1 MNVRPAVPAD
11 VEAIAAIHIAAW
23 RAAYRGHMPDA
34 YLDSLSLEQ
43 RRAMWSGVLARPGPG
58 QLAVADTG
66 FCYYG
71 PTRDKEGGV
80 AEIYA
85 LYVRP
90 DAWRQG
96 TGRALCEHAQRHAAT
111 LELHTMTLWVLKGN
125 DGARRFYERLGYAAD
140 GSERTNTRLIGTP
153 LHEMRY
159 RKALNS
165 VPGT

>member
-1 MNVRPAVPAD
+1 MNVRPATAADVPA
-11 VEAIAAIHIAAW
+11 IAQIHVAAW

-34 YLDSLSLEQ
+34 YLDALSIDQ
-43 RRAMWSGVLARPGPG
+43 RRAMWASVVARAGPG
-58 QLAVADTG
+58 HVAVLETG

-71 PTRDKEGGV
+71 PSRDGQDGA

-85 LYVRP
+85 LYVHP

-96 TGRALCEHAQRHAAT
+96 SGRALCEHAERHAST
-111 LELHTMTLWVLKGN
+111 LELATMTLWVLEAN
-125 DGARRFYERLGYAAD
+125 EPARRFYERLGYAPD
-140 GSERTNTRLIGTP
+140 GAQRTNTRLIGTP

-159 RKALNS
+159 RKPNS